1 MGSAFLLGSDK
12 NVLEFWSGHSCNTEC
27 TKNHSFVYFTK
38 VDYFMECELELRKA
52 VLE

>member
-12 NVLEFWSGHSCNTEC
+12 NVLEFWSGHSYNIEC

-38 VDYFMECELELRKA
+38 VDFMEYELELHKA